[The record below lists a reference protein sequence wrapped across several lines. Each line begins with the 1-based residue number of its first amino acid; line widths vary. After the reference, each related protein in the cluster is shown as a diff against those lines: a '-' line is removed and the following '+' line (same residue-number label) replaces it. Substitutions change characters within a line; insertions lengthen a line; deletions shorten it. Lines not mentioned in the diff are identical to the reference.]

1 MAPRSRDGVGLPAVP
16 GVPVSQPNS
25 VTPSDGS
32 DLRRE
37 LLDTQ
42 DTVTHFLEMLAGESL
57 IADVVRQE
65 LVRAGPAN
73 CLGVAAGQS
82 VMYRIAVL
90 KGRATELAYVYA
102 ESIFAPERLPEQVS
116 AQLEE
121 TDDPIGRILVA
132 HGLKLKRESL
142 PELEADPEVE
152 LVDEVVFTR
161 AYRLMID
168 GSTVFAIR
176 EWFLRPAL
184 EALDRQT
191 QS

>member
-1 MAPRSRDGVGLPAVP
+1 
-16 GVPVSQPNS
+16 VPVSEPNS

-57 IADVVRQE
+57 IVDVVRQE
-65 LVRAGPAN
+65 LLRVSPGN

-82 VMYRIAVL
+82 VMHRIAIL

-102 ESIFAPERLPEQVS
+102 ESIFAPDRLPEQVS
-116 AQLEE
+116 AQLEG
-121 TDDPIGRILVA
+121 TDDPIGRVLVA
-132 HGLKLKRESL
+132 HGLKLKREFL
-142 PELEADPEVE
+142 PDLEADPEVE

-168 GSTVFAIR
+168 GSPGFAIR
-176 EWFLRPAL
+176 EWFLRAAL

-191 QS
+191 QN